1 RTKKSGRTLLITHMS
16 GIQPTSPQSQAQRFQ
31 ALRRHFDSGA
41 TRSYAA
47 RRDALGSLGKA
58 LKNNEA
64 AILEAMR
71 LDMGKPT
78 FEAYMSELGL
88 VYAEIAHTLKHL
100 KEWMRPQQ
108 VRTPLAIQ
116 VSSSVVHREP
126 LGIVLIISP
135 WNYPLQLLMA
145 PLIGAI
151 AAGNCALV
159 KPSNEAPR
167 TAAIIERIIAGAF
180 SPEHVAVVQ
189 GPGGVVGPQ
198 LIERFRFDHIFFT
211 GSPAVGRSIMAMAA
225 PHLTPVT
232 LELGGKSPAIVD
244 REVDLNAAARR
255 IAWAKYF
262 NAGQTC
268 ISPDHALVHADV
280 MEPFLIAFTKQVRAF
295 FGEDPKQSPHF
306 ARLINAKRFNT
317 VKGYLQHGHIRLGG
331 EHDLDER
338 YVAPT
343 VLMDVPLDS
352 PPMREEIFGPILPV
366 VGWRDKDEVLDL
378 VERNPFPLSAYIFSS
393 NPATAR
399 HFIERIPFG
408 GGCVNHCMLQF
419 GNPGL
424 PFGGIGTSGMGRYHG
439 RSSFDVFSHQKG
451 IVTSSTL
458 LDPGVQYPPYNAF
471 KDRVLRWILR

>member
-1 RTKKSGRTLLITHMS
+1 MTELRNTTRE
-16 GIQPTSPQSQAQRFQ
+16 SQEQRFN

-47 RRDALGSLGKA
+47 RRAALRALGKA

-71 LDMGKPT
+71 LDMHKPT

-88 VYAEIAHTLKHL
+88 LYAELAHTLKHL
-100 KEWMRPQQ
+100 KEWMRPQP
-108 VRTPLAIQ
+108 VGTPLAIQ
-116 VSSSVVHREP
+116 VASSIVHHEP
-126 LGIVLIISP
+126 LGVVLIIGP
-135 WNYPLQLLMA
+135 WNYPLQLVIA

-159 KPSNEAPR
+159 KPSNEAPH
-167 TAAIIERIIAGAF
+167 TAAVTERIIAEAF
-180 SPEHVAVVQ
+180 APEHVAVVQ
-189 GPGGVVGPQ
+189 GPGSVVGPQ

-225 PHLTPVT
+225 PHLTPIT

-244 REVDLNAAARR
+244 KDADVNTAAKR

-280 MEPFLIAFTKQVRAF
+280 MAPFLAAFAKHVRGF
-295 FGEDPKQSPHF
+295 FGEDPKRSPHF

-317 VKGYLQHGHIRLGG
+317 VKGYLQHGRIHLGG
-331 EHDLDER
+331 QHDEAER
-338 YVAPT
+338 YIAPSVIT
-343 VLMDVPLDS
+343 DVSLNS
-352 PPMREEIFGPILPV
+352 PPMREEVFGPLLPV
-366 VGWRDKDEVLDL
+366 IPWKEKEEVLAI
-378 VERNPFPLSAYIFSS
+378 VRRNPFPLSAYVFTS
-393 NPATAR
+393 NNATAR
-399 HFIERIPFG
+399 FFTERIPFG
-408 GGCVNHCMLQF
+408 GGCVNHCMLHF
-419 GNPGL
+419 GNPDL
-424 PFGGIGTSGMGRYHG
+424 PFGGVGNSGMGRYHG
-439 RSSFDVFSHQKG
+439 RNSFDVFSHRKG

-458 LDPGVQYPPYNAF
+458 IDPGVQYPPYSSR
-471 KDRVLRWILR
+471 KEKVLRWVLR